1 MSIILTWPRS
11 HTGDQSLGYVTLKVR
26 ASFFLPLMGKQLLRL
41 RLPSFL
47 PVPFLIRQQLK
58 PHQART
64 RCCSAATMATR
75 DSERKTV
82 FFCRVHAPTGVR
94 EREKRIEASVK
105 ISDCCSVQGSPQ
117 GWGVATWIQN
127 VLKHSHLQS
136 TPSILPR
143 RNLLHMIFFIILKSF
158 RHIKKQRY
166 DEQLCTNYITIN
178 TKLFPFFSLLSGNF
192 STEFGVYL
200 LQCVSVLLLH
210 MYVFTADTLHW
221 LGQNFM

>member
-1 MSIILTWPRS
+1 
-11 HTGDQSLGYVTLKVR
+11 
-26 ASFFLPLMGKQLLRL
+26 
-41 RLPSFL
+41 
-47 PVPFLIRQQLK
+47 
-58 PHQART
+58 
-64 RCCSAATMATR
+64 MATR

-82 FFCRVHAPTGVR
+82 FSCRVHAPIGVR
-94 EREKRIEASVK
+94 DGGKRIEASVK

-166 DEQLCTNYITIN
+166 NEQLCTNYITIN
-178 TKLFPFFSLLSGNF
+178 TKLFPFFLCSVVTSLLNLVFIF
-192 STEFGVYL
+192 SSVFLSFYYICMC
-200 LQCVSVLLLH
+200 LQLIHCIDLARTSCKCDILH
-210 MYVFTADTLHW
+210 
-221 LGQNFM
+221 LGYCSAFCP